1 MLTEVE
7 SVDHNRQPNKS
18 TIMVFFV
25 LRSEEFWESTV
36 PKFDDADWLKHFRM
50 RKADFDSLVAML
62 WNDMKPGIF
71 QHT

>member
-1 MLTEVE
+1 
-7 SVDHNRQPNKS
+7 
-18 TIMVFFV
+18 MVFFV

-50 RKADFDSLVAML
+50 RKVDFDSLVAML

-71 QHT
+71 QHA